1 MRHTHVFSSNL
12 KVQMNNVT
20 IGILLSLSAL
30 ILLYK
35 NQWALGLAAF
45 VIGILVM
52 NKKNRRK

>member
-1 MRHTHVFSSNL
+1 
-12 KVQMNNVT
+12 MNNVT

-30 ILLYK
+30 ILLYQ
-35 NQWALGLAAF
+35 NQWALGLTAF